1 VLNFHVI
8 QKSDP
13 GFGVPIE
20 ETNPASHVLRF
31 SSFELDLRAGELRK
45 HGTRIKLQGQP
56 LQVLALLIENPGDVV
71 TREQL
76 RERLWPADTFVD
88 FDHSL
93 NSAVKKLRQ
102 ALNDD
107 PDVPRFIETLPRR
120 GYRFIAPVGNSAS
133 LPSQA
138 QSGELGNSREGSAAG
153 PSSDEVAHWPSIAPA
168 TARLHHWKLWA
179 AGGFGFALALGIAA
193 WFGLRPTSA
202 PNLSPIRLV
211 PLTTLSN
218 GGSKPS
224 FSPDGNQIA
233 YSWGGENK
241 DGVDIYIK
249 QIGVEKPLQL
259 TSDFGYNF
267 YPAWSPDGRYIAF
280 SHANRKER
288 PGIYLL
294 PAVGGTPRKLI
305 ELPNAESCKPSSS
318 WSPDG
323 KFLLFSDK
331 IPSTPTCAVY
341 QLGLDDLK
349 AHQITSPPSPS
360 TGDASATYSPDGST
374 LAFVRNTKEVDEI
387 YLMPAYGGEPR
398 RLTFDNRLILG
409 LTWTP
414 DSKELV
420 FASNRG
426 GSNFGLWRIPA
437 SGGTPERLVVGSDG
451 VFGPAISLKGHRLA
465 YGSGFWNENIWRTPV
480 GPGHRGGKPE
490 RLLSSDTQEEGPQYS
505 PDGQHIAFQS
515 TRSGSFEIWRADANG
530 MNLVQLTSFGG
541 PLTGTPRWSP
551 DGKQICFDSRP
562 GPHANIHI
570 IGADGGP
577 VRRLIND
584 SSDDAVA
591 SWSRDGRWLY
601 FASNRGGSW
610 QVWKRTVEGGA
621 PVQITR
627 NGGFAPL
634 ASTNG
639 KLIYY
644 TKFDA
649 PGVFQ
654 VPIDGGNEVKI
665 LDEPPS
671 GYWGYVAVGPDGVYF
686 AGDVGAGKQ
695 QAGFKFYDPVTRKIT
710 NIGSLDKQ
718 AYEGAPGLSIS
729 PDGRFLLDM
738 QLDESRDSLMLA
750 ENFR

>member
-1 VLNFHVI
+1 
-8 QKSDP
+8 
-13 GFGVPIE
+13 VPLD
-20 ETNPASHVLRF
+20 ETNKDETRNGNLLRF

-45 HGTRIKLQGQP
+45 NGLRIKLQDQP
-56 LQVLALLIENPGDVV
+56 FQILALLLEKPGELV
-71 TREQL
+71 TREEL

-102 ALNDD
+102 ALSDD
-107 PDVPRFIETLPRR
+107 PDTPRFIETLPRR
-120 GYRFIAPVGNSAS
+120 GYRFIAPVGKGAS
-133 LPSQA
+133 LPSPA
-138 QSGELGNSREGSAAG
+138 QSGEPVSSSGTSSAAG
-153 PSSDEVAHWPSIAPA
+153 SSPTGSVPTPTAVVVAH
-168 TARLHHWKLWA
+168 LHHWKLWA
-179 AGGFGFALALGIAA
+179 AGGFGFILALGVVA
-193 WFGLRPTSA
+193 WFGFRPTSSA
-202 PNLSPIRLV
+202 NLSPIRLV

-218 GGSKPS
+218 GASKPS

-267 YPAWSPDGRYIAF
+267 FPAWSPDGRYIAF
-280 SHANRKER
+280 AHGNKTER

-294 PAVGGTPRKLI
+294 PAVGGPPRKLI
-305 ELPNAESCKPSSS
+305 ELPNAQNCKPVSS

-331 IPSTPTCAVY
+331 MPSTPSCAVY

-349 AHQITSPPSPS
+349 VHQITSPPSPS
-360 TGDASATYSPDGST
+360 NGDGSATYSPDGST
-374 LAFVRNTKEVDEI
+374 LAFVRNTKDVDEI

-398 RLTFDNRLILG
+398 RLTFDNRMILG

-414 DSKELV
+414 DGKELV

-426 GSNFGLWRIPA
+426 GMNFGLWRIPA

-451 VFGPAISLKGHRLA
+451 VFGPTISLKGHRLA
-465 YGSGFWNENIWRTPV
+465 YGSGYWSENIWRTPI
-480 GPGHRGGKPE
+480 GPGHHGGKPE
-490 RLLSSDTQEEGPQYS
+490 KLIFSDTQEEGPQYS
-505 PDGQHIAFQS
+505 PDGKHIAFQS

-530 MNLVQLTSFGG
+530 MNLVQLTSMGG

-562 GPHANIHI
+562 GSHANIHI

-584 SSDDAVA
+584 TSDDAVA

-601 FASNRGGSW
+601 FASNRSGTW

-621 PVQITR
+621 PIQITR

-634 ASTNG
+634 SSPDG
-639 KLIYY
+639 KLVYY

-654 VPIDGGNEVKI
+654 VPIEGGNEVKI

-686 AGDVGAGKQ
+686 AGDVSTAKQ
-695 QAGFKFYDPVTRKIT
+695 HAGFKFYDSATHKIT
-710 NIGSLDKQ
+710 TIDSLDKTP
-718 AYEGAPGLSIS
+718 YEGAPALSIS
-729 PDGRFLLDM
+729 PDGRFMLHM
-738 QLDESRDSLMLA
+738 QIDESRDSLMLA